1 MTHQLHEDS
10 STVADGQRR
19 GDENEGKL
27 ESPSEIAVSQRL
39 DCQHTIRPNK
49 TETDGLRK
57 VLVIAFPRAHIQGIS
72 TLKPNTKL
80 LPYHYTPQL
89 PIKETL

>member
-27 ESPSEIAVSQRL
+27 ESPSEIAVS
-39 DCQHTIRPNK
+39 
-49 TETDGLRK
+49 
-57 VLVIAFPRAHIQGIS
+57 
-72 TLKPNTKL
+72 
-80 LPYHYTPQL
+80 
-89 PIKETL
+89 